1 MANIKVV
8 VIKNKLK
15 SHKNV
20 LTVLIIHSYL
30 ID

>member
-1 MANIKVV
+1 MANIQV

-20 LTVLIIHSYL
+20 PTVLIIHSYL